1 MVRRARNKE
10 SPPKIPKRSTV
21 NSSRPVL
28 NECLIT
34 TLRLC
39 VSRENK
45 CKIMLKRH
53 SCVCRF
59 AFLMVRHCVNL
70 VKGVN
75 DAFPAPISRDYRR
88 SDIEGHMAEFI
99 LCWCNNSPP
108 LKGRPAQNFS
118 TVHVPQ
124 SDNAFLHTD
133 PKLRR
138 QRYSRVCLT
147 FRQGKT
153 LPLCILAHGKRHRR
167 YCRQYQNYRLHIY
180 RRKNCGAMRP
190 REQKKFHITM
200 AFSLRMRSA
209 AN

>member
-39 VSRENK
+39 VTRENK

-59 AFLMVRHCVNL
+59 AFLMVRHSVNL

-75 DAFPAPISRDYRR
+75 DASPTPISRDYRR
-88 SDIEGHMAEFI
+88 GDIKGHMAEFI
-99 LCWCNNSPP
+99 LCWCNNSHLSKVVLPRTFP
-108 LKGRPAQNFS
+108 LFTSLSVIMPFS
-118 TVHVPQ
+118 T
-124 SDNAFLHTD
+124 
-133 PKLRR
+133 
-138 QRYSRVCLT
+138 LT
-147 FRQGKT
+147 R
-153 LPLCILAHGKRHRR
+153 
-167 YCRQYQNYRLHIY
+167 
-180 RRKNCGAMRP
+180 NCAGNDI
-190 REQKKFHITM
+190 RE
-200 AFSLRMRSA
+200 SA
-209 AN
+209 

>member
-1 MVRRARNKE
+1 MVRRASNKE

-59 AFLMVRHCVNL
+59 AFLMVLHCVNL

-88 SDIEGHMAEFI
+88 GHIKGHMAEFI

-108 LKGRPAQNFS
+108 
-118 TVHVPQ
+118 
-124 SDNAFLHTD
+124 
-133 PKLRR
+133 
-138 QRYSRVCLT
+138 
-147 FRQGKT
+147 
-153 LPLCILAHGKRHRR
+153 
-167 YCRQYQNYRLHIY
+167 
-180 RRKNCGAMRP
+180 

-200 AFSLRMRSA
+200 GFTLRMRSTVSSLFHQTTGCWGLKVPA
-209 AN
+209 QRKIVRWLRISTQIVRL